1 MRFIDEATIEVV
13 AGHGGAGRVS
23 FRRESKVAVVDPM
36 AVIGRGGDVIAWAD
50 PNTTTLLDHRYKRWY
65 RAPAGEQGGKSQA
78 SGAAGEDLVI
88 PLPPGTVITD
98 QSTGD
103 VIADLVEPD
112 ARIVLAKGGRG
123 GRGNAFFTT
132 STRQAPR
139 FAQDGE
145 AGESFTLD
153 LSLKLVADVGIVG
166 LPNAGKST
174 FIRKVS
180 RSQARVADYPFTTLV
195 PNLGVA
201 RVDDRVLVIAD
212 IPGLVEGASE
222 GHGLGDRFLKHVER
236 NRALIISASPGTP
249 RSPGADHR
257 EGAGGPLSW
266 PPSDSRNRLEQDRSV
281 DDRYGLDLWRQAFGD
296 RGVSILVS
304 GALTGE
310 DVFPS
315 SARSFAYLTLRILR
329 IPRTM
334 ILVPDLARA
343 STQIRPR
350 ERAKKNP
357 L

>member
-1 MRFIDEATIEVV
+1 
-13 AGHGGAGRVS
+13 
-23 FRRESKVAVVDPM
+23 
-36 AVIGRGGDVIAWAD
+36 VIAWAD

-98 QSTGD
+98 HSSGE

-112 ARIVLAKGGRG
+112 ARIVLAKAGRG

-145 AGESFTLD
+145 VGESFTLD

-236 NRALIISASPGTP
+236 TRALIHLISLSPDAPDPLEAYEIIEKELAAHSPELAERP
-249 RSPGADHR
+249 RVVVLNKID
-257 EGAGGPLSW
+257 L
-266 PPSDSRNRLEQDRSV
+266 V
-281 DDRYGLDLWRQAFGD
+281 DDRYELDLWRQAFGD

-304 GALTGE
+304 SALTGE
-310 DVFPS
+310 DVIPV
-315 SARSFAYLTLRILR
+315 LREVIR
-329 IPRTM
+329 
-334 ILVPDLARA
+334 VSDAADLGD
-343 STQIRPR
+343 SEDDDSWSPI
-350 ERAKKNP
+350 
-357 L
+357 

>member
-1 MRFIDEATIEVV
+1 M
-13 AGHGGAGRVS
+13 
-23 FRRESKVAVVDPM
+23 
-36 AVIGRGGDVIAWAD
+36 IAWAD

-98 QSTGD
+98 HSSGE

-112 ARIVLAKGGRG
+112 ARIVLAKAGRG

-145 AGESFTLD
+145 VGESFTLD

-236 NRALIISASPGTP
+236 TRALIHLISLSPDAPDPLEAYEIIEKELAAHSPELAERP
-249 RSPGADHR
+249 RVVVLNKID
-257 EGAGGPLSW
+257 L
-266 PPSDSRNRLEQDRSV
+266 V
-281 DDRYGLDLWRQAFGD
+281 DDRYELDLWRQAFGD

-304 GALTGE
+304 SALTGE
-310 DVFPS
+310 DVIPV
-315 SARSFAYLTLRILR
+315 LREVIR
-329 IPRTM
+329 
-334 ILVPDLARA
+334 VSDAADLGD
-343 STQIRPR
+343 SEDDDSWSPI
-350 ERAKKNP
+350 
-357 L
+357 